1 MHFFDFSYRNIWL
14 YEKFVVILQAFS
26 RERVRGSGNN
36 SYKLNKKLTKQNAYN
51 STIS

>member
-1 MHFFDFSYRNIWL
+1 MQKCIFLIFSLENICV

-36 SYKLNKKLTKQNAYN
+36 SYKLNKN
-51 STIS
+51 